1 MRIAIASEEGFVSAH
16 FGRCPHFL
24 IVDIDETGNVIK
36 QELVENPGFTNHQ
49 PGLVPKFLQS
59 IGVDCIIVGGMGPK
73 AIMMFESMGIQVILG
88 VTGKVEDALNA
99 FLAGTLKGG
108 ESLCDHLHRH
118 RHGYH

>member
-1 MRIAIASEEGFVSAH
+1 MRIAIASEGDFVSAH

-24 IVDIDETGNVIK
+24 IVDIDEAGNIIK

-59 IGVDCIIVGGMGPK
+59 IGVDYIIAGGMGPK
-73 AIMMFESMGIQVILG
+73 AVMMLESMGIQVILG
-88 VTGKVEDALNA
+88 VTGKVKDVLNA

-108 ESLCDHLHRH
+108 ESLCDHLHEH
-118 RHGYH
+118 SYEHH